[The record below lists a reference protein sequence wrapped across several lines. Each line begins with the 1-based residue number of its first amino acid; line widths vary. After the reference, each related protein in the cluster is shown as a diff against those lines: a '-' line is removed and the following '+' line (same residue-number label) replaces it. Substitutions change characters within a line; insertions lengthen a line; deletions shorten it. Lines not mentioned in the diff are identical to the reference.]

1 MNCAKHFI
9 LMFMSEVIFKVRLCW
24 DELFSA
30 GCCCCCFFFR
40 ACWGKKKTGFACRSV
55 DCPFQLAQ
63 KYVEMVEDDRNH
75 LLLISNVE
83 RCLGLTANE
92 IHKPHVEHKS
102 ILLSYYAQN
111 CFKKEGT

>member
-1 MNCAKHFI
+1 MRSYLRPASVGMNCFQ
-9 LMFMSEVIFKVRLCW
+9 LVVVVVV
-24 DELFSA
+24 
-30 GCCCCCFFFR
+30 FFFVL
-40 ACWGKKKTGFACRSV
+40 CLV
-55 DCPFQLAQ
+55 DCPFQPAQ
-63 KYVEMVEDDRNH
+63 KCVEMVEDDRNQ

>member
-1 MNCAKHFI
+1 MRSYLRPACVGMNCFQ
-9 LMFMSEVIFKVRLCW
+9 LVVVVVV
-24 DELFSA
+24 
-30 GCCCCCFFFR
+30 FFFVL
-40 ACWGKKKTGFACRSV
+40 CWGKKKPVFACRLV

>member
-1 MNCAKHFI
+1 MRSYLRTACVRMNCFQ
-9 LMFMSEVIFKVRLCW
+9 LVVVVVF
-24 DELFSA
+24 
-30 GCCCCCFFFR
+30 FFFR
-40 ACWGKKKTGFACRSV
+40 ALLGKKKTAFACRLV
-55 DCPFQLAQ
+55 DCPFQPAQ

>member
-1 MNCAKHFI
+1 M
-9 LMFMSEVIFKVRLCW
+9 LMSEVIFKACLCW

-30 GCCCCCFFFR
+30 GCCCCFFFFVL
-40 ACWGKKKTGFACRSV
+40 CWGKKTVFACRLV
-55 DCPFQLAQ
+55 DCPFQPAQ
-63 KYVEMVEDDRNH
+63 KYVEMVEDDRNQ